1 MEINWTVIGW
11 IIDMIL
17 NGFVWLIIAVLGLSL
32 IDITD
37 KWIRKALKLMEKVDL
52 WIRKLTENVL
62 EWILKKNFK
71 ILSSVI
77 LLIIF
82 GILAQLEIIPKLIT

>member
-17 NGFVWLIIAVLGLSL
+17 NGIIWFIIVAFLITL

-37 KWIRKALKLMEKVDL
+37 KWTRKAIIFIDAADK
-52 WIRKLTENVL
+52 WIRKFLDDL
-62 EWILKKNFK
+62 FEWIQDQNLK
-71 ILSSVI
+71 ILFTLLCIII
-77 LLIIF
+77 L
-82 GILAQLEIIPKLIT
+82 GILSQLEIIPKLIT

>member
-17 NGFVWLIIAVLGLSL
+17 NGIIWFIIVAFLITL

-37 KWIRKALKLMEKVDL
+37 KWTRKAIIFIDVADK
-52 WIRKLTENVL
+52 WIRKFLDDL
-62 EWILKKNFK
+62 FEWIQMKNLK
-71 ILSSVI
+71 ILFTLLCIII
-77 LLIIF
+77 L
-82 GILAQLEIIPKLIT
+82 GILSQLEIIPKLIT